1 MTQKL
6 QTTENGKN
14 HDKIARGKAKDKE
27 KVAMRVDEKTI
38 ILVKPEN
45 KNEAYERAYKKKI
58 DYNRWLENNVQC
70 GVKYKEKSSTI

>member
-1 MTQKL
+1 MKQKL

-14 HDKIARGKAKDKE
+14 HDKIARGKSKDGG

-45 KNEAYERAYKKKI
+45 KTKLLRTM
-58 DYNRWLENNVQC
+58 
-70 GVKYKEKSSTI
+70 G

>member
-1 MTQKL
+1 MKQKL

-14 HDKIARGKAKDKE
+14 HDKIARGKLKDKG
-27 KVAMRVDEKTI
+27 KVAMRIDEKTI

-45 KNEAYERAYKKKI
+45 KNEAYKLAYKKKI

-70 GVKYKEKSSTI
+70 GAKYKEKYSSH